1 MENEL
6 TEEDVGQISDALLSS
21 RKIEAI
27 KIYREATGSGLME
40 AKAFIEKL
48 EDGLREEYP
57 EKFPERGKGCAAVFL
72 IGLALATTG
81 LVFVLKQNL

>member
-1 MENEL
+1 
-6 TEEDVGQISDALLSS
+6 
-21 RKIEAI
+21 
-27 KIYREATGSGLME
+27 ME

-81 LVFVLKQNL
+81 LVFVLKQNS